1 VAEMQQL
8 TLIKNIPK
16 LNKISQSAISINQIS
31 IIFSFSTFELL
42 DLKSL
47 QQNDIK
53 LIVNFSYGFYIA
65 VLK

>member
-1 VAEMQQL
+1 VAVMQQL

-16 LNKISQSAISINQIS
+16 LNKISQSAISVNQIL